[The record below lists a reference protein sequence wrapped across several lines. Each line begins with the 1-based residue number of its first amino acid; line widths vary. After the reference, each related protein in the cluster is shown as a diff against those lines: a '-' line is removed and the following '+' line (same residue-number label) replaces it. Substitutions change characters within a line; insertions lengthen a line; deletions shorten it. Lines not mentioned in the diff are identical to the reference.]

1 MVRMMMEK
9 DGWWLRMSLPS
20 STIEIR
26 CPIPGDGY
34 MTIASNRFLVKT
46 ACGPCLCLAAANCE
60 VNILTLL
67 VNGTKNGACFSIS

>member
-1 MVRMMMEK
+1 MEK

-34 MTIASNRFLVKT
+34 MTIASIVSSGGVK
-46 ACGPCLCLAAANCE
+46 
-60 VNILTLL
+60 
-67 VNGTKNGACFSIS
+67 ISELHESMIIPRGEGRGVREK